1 MPRYDSPMDINI
13 RPVAETDAE
22 DVYKHIG
29 FIPYEELKNGIKE
42 PWDDKKTFRSN
53 ILAGG

>member
-1 MPRYDSPMDINI
+1 MDINI